1 MNDPQDSPA
10 TCVLLSNGP
19 VISAAELPLALGWEL
34 KPEGLCRGDVCVP
47 VHDPSTLSPAGE
59 STGGRVDVL
68 QVAAMLDR
76 PAVHDTESGMVAI
89 GAPRASRR
97 QAINDLLAPDFALPD
112 LAGSLVSLNDFRGK
126 KKLLVAF
133 SSW

>member
-1 MNDPQDSPA
+1 MIDSFESPPA
-10 TCVLLSNGP
+10 CVLLSNGP
-19 VISAAELPLALGWEL
+19 LLPAADLPKTLGWEL
-34 KPEGLCRGDVCVP
+34 KPEGLCQGEVCVP
-47 VHDPSTLSPAGE
+47 VRDPAALSPSGE
-59 STGGRVDVL
+59 SPGGRVDVL
-68 QVAAMLDR
+68 QVAAALDR
-76 PAVHDTESGMVAI
+76 PAVHDIESGMVAI

-97 QAINDLLAPDFALPD
+97 QAINDLVAPDFTLPD